1 MTQQGIDSPAL
12 FLVLGVS
19 LLPKAAGYQGLP
31 VLQDFASW
39 WLVEM
44 HPRLML
50 PWATVPSSLS
60 YPAAALTAGC
70 IHSVYMSEKNS
81 LWLESYLCGNISL
94 AEVQGA
100 RALGWMSIFLWVVP
114 WNPRRYGGCKGA
126 CLSPALLLTCIF
138 SLPPGETKREV
149 VKDFM
154 ESLGVFTKLGRHGK
168 RVITCSGW
176 ILQSPP
182 KKFSLQIW
190 TGMCS
195 VLCWFL
201 YFYPMDFLFLLFK
214 IFSFCWSV

>member
-50 PWATVPSSLS
+50 PWATVLSSLS

-81 LWLESYLCGNISL
+81 LCLESYLCGNISL

-114 WNPRRYGGCKGA
+114 WNPRQVRGLQGCLPVP
-126 CLSPALLLTCIF
+126 CLTSHMHFFPCLLEKPRGRWSKTSWSPWEF
-138 SLPPGETKREV
+138 S
-149 VKDFM
+149 
-154 ESLGVFTKLGRHGK
+154 
-168 RVITCSGW
+168 
-176 ILQSPP
+176 QS
-182 KKFSLQIW
+182 W
-190 TGMCS
+190 ADMVNG
-195 VLCWFL
+195 
-201 YFYPMDFLFLLFK
+201 
-214 IFSFCWSV
+214 